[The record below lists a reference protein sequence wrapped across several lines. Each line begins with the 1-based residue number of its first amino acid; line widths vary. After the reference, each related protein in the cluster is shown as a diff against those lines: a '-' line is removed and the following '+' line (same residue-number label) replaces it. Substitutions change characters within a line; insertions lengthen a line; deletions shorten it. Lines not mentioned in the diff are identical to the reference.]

1 MVLVLV
7 LKKYGG
13 LGLGLG
19 LGLETQSLGLGL
31 GLDKS
36 LIYITEKIAPCGLR
50 IEPLRFLAGFLYKAT
65 KPGLSWLVTSV
76 LFLK

>member
-13 LGLGLG
+13 LG
-19 LGLETQSLGLGL
+19 LGLGL